1 MKKFAFSLKPLLE
14 MRERI
19 EEEKQQVLAARERD
33 LQAAQDEM
41 ARLDRRFKD
50 HSTALRER
58 HKELSAGELHA
69 HYAHLQFLDRAMT
82 MQHHVIASAKRAVEA
97 ARAQLIEASRDR
109 KVIDKLKERR
119 LSEHRELVAAEE
131 QKELDDSNNRR
142 YMRSTQ

>member
-1 MKKFAFSLKPLLE
+1 MKKFTFSLNPLLE

-19 EEEKQQVLAARERD
+19 EEEKQGILATRERE
-33 LQAAQDEM
+33 LQAAQEEM
-41 ARLDRRFKD
+41 ACLNARFKD
-50 HSTALRER
+50 HSKSLRDN
-58 HKELSAGELHA
+58 HKELTADELRA

-82 MQHHVIASAKRAVEA
+82 MQQHVIAQAKRAVEA
-97 ARAQLIEASRDR
+97 ARADLIEASRDR

-142 YMRSTQ
+142 FMRSTQ